1 MINNRLRNCCNR
13 CNDIDIKTNTI
24 TEMCHEE
31 VIVRKV
37 EMFCTH
43 EKVCKK
49 LIEYNDRF
57 YRPDT
62 NI

>member
-13 CNDIDIKTNTI
+13 CNDIDVKTKAEDVMANGELI
-24 TEMCHEE
+24 NRD
-31 VIVRKV
+31 VQIY
-37 EMFCTH
+37 CTH

>member
-1 MINNRLRNCCNR
+1 MINNRLRRCCHCCN
-13 CNDIDIKTNTI
+13 NIDIKTDTI
-24 TEMCHEE
+24 TEMYHEE
-31 VIVRKV
+31 VIARKV
-37 EMFCTH
+37 EIFCTH

-49 LIEYNDRF
+49 LIEHNDRF

>member
-1 MINNRLRNCCNR
+1 MY
-13 CNDIDIKTNTI
+13 
-24 TEMCHEE
+24 HEE
-31 VIVRKV
+31 VIARKV
-37 EMFCTH
+37 EIFCTH